1 MLSRFIRVPTLC
13 DTMDHSLPG
22 PWDSPSKNTGVD
34 WHALLWIFAHYSII
48 TEFGLGFLDLDCDGE
63 TGI

>member
-1 MLSRFIRVPTLC
+1 
-13 DTMDHSLPG
+13 MDHSLPG
-22 PWDSPSKNTGVD
+22 QWDSPGKNTGVG

-48 TEFGLGFLDLDCDGE
+48 IEFGLGFLDLDCNGE